1 MADAPV
7 YYVSRLLRLPVT
19 EDDAVVAAL
28 ADVVLGSPHGREAP
42 AVIGFVVSVHRRR
55 VFVPTAKVASL
66 DASGLHLD
74 AAPDPRPF
82 SKRPGELLVAG
93 DVFDARV
100 AGGVV
105 RDVGL
110 RPHANRPGWEVASV
124 ALGGSGPLRRLRSTR
139 VVDWTAARAAFDAG
153 PVAGEVAALR
163 ELLPADVAAAV
174 RRLPLERRRQLAE
187 VMEDERLADLLEELP
202 EDEQIRLIEGLDP
215 ERVAHVLEEM
225 DPDDAADLLGELPHE
240 RQRELLRA
248 MDPDEADPVRRLL
261 AYGEHTAGGLM
272 TSEPVVASP
281 DTTVA
286 EALAL
291 VREPELVA
299 SLAAQVFVAEPPT
312 QTPTGRF
319 LGVVGFQRLLR
330 EPPGTP
336 LSRCIGVQPD
346 PVLPG
351 LGEAAVAERLA
362 AYDLLAVPVCDR
374 EGRLLGAVTVDDVL
388 DATLPADWRQQAR
401 AR

>member
-19 EDDAVVAAL
+19 EGDATIATL
-28 ADVVLGSPHGREAP
+28 ADVVLGAPHGQEAP
-42 AVIGFVVSVHRRR
+42 GVLGFVVSADRRR
-55 VFVPTAKVASL
+55 IFVPTARVAGL
-66 DASGLHLD
+66 DAGGLHLD
-74 AAPDPRPF
+74 TSPDPRPF
-82 SKRPGELLVAG
+82 SKRPGELVVAE

-100 AGGVV
+100 SGGVV

-110 RPHANRPGWEVASV
+110 RPHRSRPGWEVASV

-139 VVDWTAARAAFDAG
+139 VADWTAARAAFDTG

-163 ELLPADVAAAV
+163 ELLPADVATAV

-187 VMEDERLADLLEELP
+187 AMEDERLADLLEELP
-202 EDEQIRLIEGLDP
+202 EDDQIRLIEVLDP

-225 DPDDAADLLGELPHE
+225 DPDDAADLLGELPGE

-272 TSEPVVASP
+272 TSEPVVVAP
-281 DTTVA
+281 DATVA

-291 VREPELVA
+291 VRNPELVVA
-299 SLAAQVFVAEPPT
+299 LAAQVFVAEPPAE
-312 QTPTGRF
+312 TPTGRF

-336 LSRCIGVQPD
+336 LARCIGVQPD

-388 DATLPADWRQQAR
+388 DATLPPDWRQR
-401 AR
+401 ARTR